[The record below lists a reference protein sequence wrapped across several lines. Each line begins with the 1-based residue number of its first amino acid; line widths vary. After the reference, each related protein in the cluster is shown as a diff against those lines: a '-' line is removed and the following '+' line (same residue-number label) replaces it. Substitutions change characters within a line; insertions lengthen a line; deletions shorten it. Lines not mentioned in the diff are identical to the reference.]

1 MGVAAADNHDEVPL
15 LQTQPA
21 LAEPPFKRTGLF
33 LLNITS
39 FLCLIKGY
47 IYIKLLDTHGDLEEF
62 SGDFS

>member
-33 LLNITS
+33 SLNITS

-47 IYIKLLDTHGDLEEF
+47 TYI
-62 SGDFS
+62 SY